1 MTNPI
6 RIGTRGSPLA
16 RLQTDM
22 VCAALRAVDR
32 NVPLE
37 VVVISTSGDQVQDRP
52 LADIGGKGLF
62 SKEIEQAMFDR
73 RIDMAVHSM
82 KDMETTLPDGL
93 CIGAVLPREDPR
105 DGLLAGGA
113 RSIADLPSGA
123 VVGTSSVRRQAQILN
138 RRPDLKVTLFRGN
151 VQTRMRKLAEGEA
164 DATLL
169 ALAGLKR
176 LGMESHCVPIDP
188 GEMLPAAAQG
198 AIGVELRMADDAL
211 RERLAAIDH
220 LETALCIGVERA
232 LLASLDG
239 TCRTPIGA
247 LADYD
252 ATTGMVGLQGLVATP
267 DGSRLE
273 RMSRRAPAADAVEMA
288 AELGLA
294 LKSAI
299 GPDAFA

>member
-22 VCAALRAVDR
+22 VCAALRAADPAVT
-32 NVPLE
+32 VE
-37 VVVISTSGDQVQDRP
+37 VVVIRTSGDQVQDRP

-62 SKEIEQAMFDR
+62 SKEIEQAMFEG

-82 KDMETTLPDGL
+82 KDMETALPDGL

-105 DGLLAGGA
+105 DALLAGDA
-113 RSIADLPSGA
+113 RSIAALPQGA
-123 VVGTSSVRRQAQILN
+123 VVGTSSVRRQAQLLN
-138 RRPDLKVTLFRGN
+138 RRPDLNVVLFRGN
-151 VQTRMRKLAEGEA
+151 VQTRLRKLKEGVA

-176 LGMESHCVPIDP
+176 LDMESVCAPIDP
-188 GEMLPAAAQG
+188 DEMLPAAAQG
-198 AIGVELRMADDAL
+198 AVGVELRADDAAL
-211 RERLAAIDH
+211 RDRLAAIDH
-220 LETALCIGVERA
+220 AETALCIGVERA
-232 LLASLDG
+232 LLAALDG

-247 LADYD
+247 LATRD
-252 ATTGMVGLQGLVATP
+252 APSGTVSLRGLVATP
-267 DGSRLE
+267 DGTRLE
-273 RMSRRAPAADAVEMA
+273 RMSQRAPAADAEAMA
-288 AELGLA
+288 TELGLA

-299 GPDAFA
+299 GPGAFE